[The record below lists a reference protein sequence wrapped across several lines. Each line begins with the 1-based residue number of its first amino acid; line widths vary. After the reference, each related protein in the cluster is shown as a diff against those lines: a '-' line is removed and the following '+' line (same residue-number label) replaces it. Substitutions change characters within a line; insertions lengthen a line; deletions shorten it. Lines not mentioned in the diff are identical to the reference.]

1 MKQNNPSNI
10 KARNKAK
17 KLIDESKYEEAINVL
32 YELKTEGF
40 INE

>member
-1 MKQNNPSNI
+1 MKQSYLLNI
-10 KARNKAK
+10 KAKKKAK

-32 YELKTEGF
+32 YRLKTEGV

>member
-1 MKQNNPSNI
+1 MKQNNPLNI

-17 KLIDESKYEEAINVL
+17 KLIDKSKYEEAINVL
-32 YELKTEGF
+32 YKLKTEGF